1 MSDRPRPS
9 RTTDSTRCPACGF
22 TPSLVG
28 DDDGIIRLPS
38 RCLICNTPLAQ
49 AADRPSGKPD
59 PGLEAM
65 WLVWLESRRV
75 ERWIWFLFMVGLAIA
90 ATVGLVRG
98 A

>member
-1 MSDRPRPS
+1 
-9 RTTDSTRCPACGF
+9 
-22 TPSLVG
+22 
-28 DDDGIIRLPS
+28 
-38 RCLICNTPLAQ
+38 
-49 AADRPSGKPD
+49 
-59 PGLEAM
+59 M